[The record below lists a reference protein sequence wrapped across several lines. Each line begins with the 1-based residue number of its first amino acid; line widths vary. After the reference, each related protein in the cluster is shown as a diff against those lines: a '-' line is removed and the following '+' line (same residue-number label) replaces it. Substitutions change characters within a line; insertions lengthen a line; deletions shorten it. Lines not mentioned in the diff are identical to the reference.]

1 MLAGCGGGPP
11 PRHYEPASY
20 SYLTP
25 LRIRVGSIE
34 TDDQW
39 VPAAGVPDV
48 SALSPLPPIDALR
61 RMAQDRL
68 IAVGSGG
75 RAVFRI
81 EDAGINRIGDQ
92 LQGHLGVLLDIYT
105 SGNTRTAYAEARVAR
120 ASIVTASGPEGLRSA
135 LYDLTK
141 QMMSDMNVEFEFQ
154 IRHSLHD
161 WLQDAPDSGPAV
173 PAPVTAQ
180 PLDGSPVPPTPITP
194 PVPLAPAPAFP
205 PPGTPLGTPPGDSFA
220 PMQLSPPPGNLGTI
234 PQSLLPPPIPMD
246 AAPPPR

>member
-1 MLAGCGGGPP
+1 MKLPLVRRFLAGLLLVVLAGCGDGPP
-11 PRHYEPASY
+11 PRQFEPASY

-25 LRIRVGSIE
+25 LRIRVGSLE

-39 VPAAGVPDV
+39 VPASGVPDI
-48 SALSPLPPIDALR
+48 SALSPLQPVEALR

-105 SGNTRTAYAEARVAR
+105 SENTRTAYAEARVAR
-120 ASIVTASGPEGLRSA
+120 ASIVTGSGTEGLRSA

-141 QMMSDMNVEFEFQ
+141 QMMSDMNVEFEYQ
-154 IRHSLHD
+154 VRHSLHD

-173 PAPVTAQ
+173 PAPVIAQ
-180 PLDGSPVPPTPITP
+180 PLDGSPAAPPAPPAPPFTPQGD
-194 PVPLAPAPAFP
+194 PLAPI
-205 PPGTPLGTPPGDSFA
+205 
-220 PMQLSPPPGNLGTI
+220 QLSPPPGNLGVL
-234 PQSLLPPPIPMD
+234 PQSLLPPVPLD
-246 AAPPPR
+246 AAPATE